1 MSDTELGGATYT
13 PGTGQWSG
21 DDMAAAADQ
30 LQPGD
35 VGKLTITF
43 PFPIAGLVQAGAQQL
58 AFLLGP
64 LFAAQGQTLEGIDT
78 DGDSTVVLVFRM
90 GG

>member
-1 MSDTELGGATYT
+1 MTDIELGGATYT
-13 PGTGQWSG
+13 PGTGEWSG
-21 DDMAAAADQ
+21 DISQAADQ

-35 VGKLTITF
+35 VGKITITF
-43 PFPIAGLVQAGAQQL
+43 PFPIAGLVQLAGDKV

-64 LFAAQGQTLEGIDT
+64 LFAANGQTLEGVDT